1 MGGASLRAGRTL
13 ILIAVG
19 LFGLGALLLLGTQLA
34 GGDLATALDDL
45 LPFAFAL
52 AALAA
57 ISAWAYERRSAQIRT
72 ALGERRRGQ
81 MAERQRELE
90 QQAGKAGER
99 AAKLDGQL
107 RESQQ
112 RLLSEQRLRLR
123 TERARQAEREW
134 ARELRGQVSRLHRE
148 QGPNG
153 DLQELILA
161 TAMKLTRAEKG
172 LLLSR
177 RDEDG
182 DGRLDLVCSQG
193 FLHDPADS
201 RVAQHFA
208 DRVVERDE
216 IVREDDP
223 GDGDSAADKEIDTLV
238 AVPVY
243 ISDDFHGVVVCANRP
258 NGFEHL
264 DDDVL
269 LALGDH
275 AGAVLENNRL
285 HGRLRSSYLAVVSML
300 ADAIDAKDPFSHAH
314 AGEVAGYVEAVGRKL
329 DLDPRRR
336 EQLLFG
342 ALLHDIGKLG
352 ISERILLK
360 EGPLSPEEREIV
372 ELHPLIGCR
381 IIDRVPGLADLAPAI
396 LHHHE
401 RWDGEGYPAGLE
413 GEDIPLEA
421 RLIGVADCFSALT
434 SSRPYRRAVGIE
446 EACREIERGAG
457 TQFDPEIARL
467 FVTEARRRPIPRSAD
482 GTLAAAL
489 DSPVVQARRT
499 PGEPLLGHGPASSLD
514 QLTALHSHR
523 YLQEVAGLEAK
534 RAPRHRRPFAVVM
547 VELADLGEINR
558 DEGYAAGDAALR
570 EAARGLQQVVGRS
583 PATVARYS
591 GRRIATL
598 LPGSGHHEASDLA
611 TRAIAELDGRRLR
624 ARTGVAVWQHGDHG
638 SDVIA
643 RARTVLE
650 ATIAR

>member
-1 MGGASLRAGRTL
+1 LL
-13 ILIAVG
+13 
-19 LFGLGALLLLGTQLA
+19 GLGALVLLGIQLA
-34 GGDLATALDDL
+34 GGDLTNGLDDL
-45 LPFAFAL
+45 LLFVFAL

-57 ISAWAYERRSAQIRT
+57 IAAWAYERRSAQVRS

-81 MAERQRELE
+81 MAERQRGLE
-90 QQAGKAGER
+90 QQTRKAGER
-99 AAKLDGQL
+99 ATKLDGQL
-107 RESQQ
+107 RESQR
-112 RLLSEQRLRLR
+112 RLLAEQRLR
-123 TERARQAEREW
+123 TERARQAERGW
-134 ARELRGQVSRLHRE
+134 ARELRGQVSRLYRE
-148 QGPNG
+148 QGPSG
-153 DLQELILA
+153 DLRELVLA
-161 TAMKLTRAEKG
+161 TAMKLTDAEKG

-182 DGRLDLVCSQG
+182 DGRLDLVCAQG
-193 FLHDPADS
+193 FEHDPAES
-201 RVAQHFA
+201 RVAQRFA

-223 GDGDSAADKEIDTLV
+223 GEGDSPVDGEIDTLV
-238 AVPVY
+238 ALPVY

-258 NGFEHL
+258 NGFEDL

-275 AGAVLENNRL
+275 AGSVLENSRL

-300 ADAIDAKDPFSHAH
+300 ADAIDAKDPFGHAH
-314 AGEVAGYVEAVGRKL
+314 AGQVAGYVEAVARKL
-329 DLDPRRR
+329 DFDPRRR

-467 FVTEARRRPIPRSAD
+467 FVAEARRRPIPRSAD
-482 GTLAAAL
+482 GRWPRRSTAPSSRLAG
-489 DSPVVQARRT
+489 R
-499 PGEPLLGHGPASSLD
+499 PAS
-514 QLTALHSHR
+514 R
-523 YLQEVAGLEAK
+523 C
-534 RAPRHRRPFAVVM
+534 
-547 VELADLGEINR
+547 
-558 DEGYAAGDAALR
+558 
-570 EAARGLQQVVGRS
+570 
-583 PATVARYS
+583 
-591 GRRIATL
+591 
-598 LPGSGHHEASDLA
+598 
-611 TRAIAELDGRRLR
+611 
-624 ARTGVAVWQHGDHG
+624 W
-638 SDVIA
+638 A
-643 RARTVLE
+643 RARRRRSTS
-650 ATIAR
+650 